1 MSKAPESPPTLLQV
15 FASVVSAWFG
25 VQSDE
30 KRRRDFERGRA
41 GQFIVVGIVFTVAFI
56 ALIVGLVWVALRIA
70 T

>member
-1 MSKAPESPPTLLQV
+1 MSKAPEAPPPLLQV